1 MIVNFKLL
9 TETARLPVINS
20 EHDAGIDFFSDED
33 FTLAP
38 TARHTFLTGVAWEPY
53 FEEREKEI
61 SHLFKIY
68 MQIQGRS
75 GLASKEGIAVLGGVV
90 DEGYRGE
97 IKIIL
102 VNTNTYLALRGDG
115 YFQVKRGD
123 KIAQGIP
130 LVIPLVHVKLA
141 KEISGTERGNKG
153 FGSSG

>member
-1 MIVNFKLL
+1 MIINFLL
-9 TETARLPVINS
+9 MSENARLPVINS
-20 EHDAGIDFFSDED
+20 EHDAGIDFFSSED
-33 FTLAP
+33 YTLAP
-38 TARHTFLTGVAWEPY
+38 KARHTFLTGVAWEPY

-61 SHLFKIY
+61 SHLYKIY

-102 VNTNTYLALRGDG
+102 VNTGDEF
-115 YFQVKRGD
+115 FQVKRGD

-130 LVIPLVHVKLA
+130 LVIPHVHVKLA
-141 KEISGTERGNKG
+141 KEISGTERGTRG

>member
-1 MIVNFKLL
+1 MIVNFLL
-9 TETARLPVINS
+9 LSETARLPVINS
-20 EHDAGIDFFSDED
+20 EHDAGIDFFSDEEN
-33 FTLAP
+33 LLSSGS
-38 TARHTFLTGVAWEPY
+38 RHTFLTGVAWEPY

-90 DEGYRGE
+90 DEGFRGE

-102 VNTNTYLALRGDG
+102 VNTGDRD
-115 YFQVKRGD
+115 FQIRKGD

-130 LVIPLVHVKLA
+130 LVIPHVHIKLA
-141 KEISGTERGNKG
+141 KEISGSIRGEKG
-153 FGSSG
+153 FGSSGA

>member
-1 MIVNFKLL
+1 MIINFLL
-9 TETARLPVINS
+9 LSETARLPVINS
-20 EHDAGIDFFSDED
+20 EHDAGIDFFSNEEHPL
-33 FTLAP
+33 TSG
-38 TARHTFLTGVAWEPY
+38 ARHTFLTGVAWEPY

-102 VNTNTYLALRGDG
+102 VNTGDKDF
-115 YFQVKRGD
+115 YVKKGD

-130 LVIPLVHVKLA
+130 LVIPHVHVKLA
-141 KEISGTERGNKG
+141 KEISGTERGIRG
-153 FGSSG
+153 FGSSGT